1 MAPIHALRLASRR
14 KTDGAAQAA
23 TFEFVGR
30 AGHQFYPPTTWRSEL
45 AAFKQLYIL
54 QRSIGAYGIRIL
66 ETSSE
71 LGPRRPCG
79 TRRNRGRSARK
90 LRAGR
95 KTQPAAIQVPPA
107 LAYVLPV
114 PAHTADKP
122 TCFATS
128 ASIPAAS
135 FWYCFLL
142 IAARPVLVQEAFR
155 LEYVTLAWML
165 VEAVV
170 SIGSGVAA
178 RSTTLLAA
186 GIDSLIELASA
197 ALLIWRL
204 TLELQRGEASAED
217 AERKASRVGGAL
229 LFALA
234 AYVVIAAAWSLWTRE
249 GQEFSWPGLM
259 VSLVSLPIMWVLRR
273 RKLRLADAR

>member
-1 MAPIHALRLASRR
+1 
-14 KTDGAAQAA
+14 
-23 TFEFVGR
+23 
-30 AGHQFYPPTTWRSEL
+30 
-45 AAFKQLYIL
+45 
-54 QRSIGAYGIRIL
+54 
-66 ETSSE
+66 
-71 LGPRRPCG
+71 
-79 TRRNRGRSARK
+79 

-259 VSLVSLPIMWVLRR
+259 VSLVSLPIMWVLLR
-273 RKLRLADAR
+273 RKLRLADALGSRALRTDAIESIACLWLSLVVVIGLLAQLGFGAWWVDAATSLAILWLLIKEGRDSWKGEEGND